1 MAAAGL
7 AAPAEP
13 ALDPPAAAEAPIGAD
28 GAGYAG
34 RGKARGRADGKLVD
48 ATTAGATPAGAAAL
62 VAFLKRDGN
71 SGKAGKAVP
80 TFADDAGVA
89 GATEVA
95 GIMAVGANGAP
106 GAAGAAGACPQSRPA
121 VMAATTA
128 RWMRRMFTIGYF
140 LVGALVPVTR
150 DVAAALVED
159 LGFPTD
165 PEAGAAGAP
174 PEALA
179 PGLDS
184 VALEAGPAGAAAL
197 GFF

>member
-13 ALDPPAAAEAPIGAD
+13 ALDPPAAEEAPIGAD
-28 GAGYAG
+28 GAGDAG

-150 DVAAALVED
+150 DVAAALVGD
-159 LGFPTD
+159 LGLPAD
-165 PEAGAAGAP
+165 PGAGVAGAP

>member
-1 MAAAGL
+1 MAADL
-7 AAPAEP
+7 PAPAEP
-13 ALDPPAAAEAPIGAD
+13 ALDPPAAEVAPSGAD
-28 GAGYAG
+28 GAAG
-34 RGKARGRADGKLVD
+34 TERGKPRGKADGKLVD

-62 VAFLKRDGN
+62 VAFLKRDGG

-80 TFADDAGVA
+80 GVADDAGVA
-89 GATEVA
+89 GATVVA
-95 GIMAVGANGAP
+95 GNVMAVGANGAP
-106 GAAGAAGACPQSRPA
+106 GAAVAAGACPQSRPT

-150 DVAAALVED
+150 DVAAALVGD
-159 LGFPTD
+159 LGLPAD
-165 PEAGAAGAP
+165 PGAGVAGAP

>member
-1 MAAAGL
+1 M
-7 AAPAEP
+7 
-13 ALDPPAAAEAPIGAD
+13 
-28 GAGYAG
+28 
-34 RGKARGRADGKLVD
+34 
-48 ATTAGATPAGAAAL
+48 
-62 VAFLKRDGN
+62 
-71 SGKAGKAVP
+71 P

-159 LGFPTD
+159 LGLPAD
-165 PEAGAAGAP
+165 PVAGTAEAP

-184 VALEAGPAGAAAL
+184 VVLGPDPAGAAAL

>member
-1 MAAAGL
+1 MAADL
-7 AAPAEP
+7 PAPAEP
-13 ALDPPAAAEAPIGAD
+13 ALDPPAAEEAPIGAD
-28 GAGYAG
+28 GAGDAG

-150 DVAAALVED
+150 DVAAALVGD
-159 LGFPTD
+159 LGLPAD
-165 PEAGAAGAP
+165 PGAGVAGAP

>member
-1 MAAAGL
+1 MAADL
-7 AAPAEP
+7 PAPAEP
-13 ALDPPAAAEAPIGAD
+13 ALDPPAAEEAPIGAD
-28 GAGYAG
+28 GAGDAG
-34 RGKARGRADGKLVD
+34 RGKARGRADGKL
-48 ATTAGATPAGAAAL
+48 AETAGAGAAAL
-62 VAFLKRDGN
+62 VAFLKRDGG
-71 SGKAGKAVP
+71 SGNAGKAVP
-80 TFADDAGVA
+80 AVAEDAGVA
-89 GATEVA
+89 GATVVA
-95 GIMAVGANGAP
+95 GKVMAVGANGAP

-128 RWMRRMFTIGYF
+128 RWMRRVFTIGYF

-150 DVAAALVED
+150 DVAAALVGD
-159 LGFPTD
+159 LGLPAD
-165 PEAGAAGAP
+165 PGAGVAGAP

>member
-1 MAAAGL
+1 
-7 AAPAEP
+7 
-13 ALDPPAAAEAPIGAD
+13 
-28 GAGYAG
+28 
-34 RGKARGRADGKLVD
+34 
-48 ATTAGATPAGAAAL
+48 
-62 VAFLKRDGN
+62 
-71 SGKAGKAVP
+71 
-80 TFADDAGVA
+80 
-89 GATEVA
+89 
-95 GIMAVGANGAP
+95 MAVGANGAP

-150 DVAAALVED
+150 DVAAALVGD
-159 LGFPTD
+159 LGLAD
-165 PEAGAAGAP
+165 PGAGVAGAP